1 MSDWS
6 SDVCSSDLD
15 VPVLRLYI
23 NACVG
28 GRIKLASAHGDDL
41 FLRPDFHAVEGHC
54 ARMGIFDVQLR
65 TIGKLPNMADHLRDR
80 LFRPCNS
87 SVDTLPCKIGRA
99 SCRDRVCQSV

>member
-1 MSDWS
+1 MRISDWS
-6 SDVCSSDLD
+6 SDVCSSD
-15 VPVLRLYI
+15 LYI

-41 FLRPDFHAVEGHC
+41 FFQPYFHAVEGHC

-80 LFRPCNS
+80 LFGPCNS
-87 SVDTLPCKIGRA
+87 SVDTLPCEQ
-99 SCRDRVCQSV
+99 DRKSTRLNSST